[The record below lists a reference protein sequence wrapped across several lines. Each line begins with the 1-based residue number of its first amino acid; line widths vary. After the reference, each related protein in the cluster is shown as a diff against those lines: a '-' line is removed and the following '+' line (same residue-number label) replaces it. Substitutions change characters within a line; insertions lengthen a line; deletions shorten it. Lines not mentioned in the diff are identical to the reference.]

1 MYGIILIYDE
11 IICGFRTML
20 GGAAKK
26 YGVQPDLG
34 CFGKAMANGYPLAAL
49 VGRRNNEK
57 LEDAFISGT
66 FSGELLS
73 IQACLTTI
81 KIIERENTINKL
93 TKLGKSLKKVKYG
106 FERKKLDKELSIEG
120 NDWWPR
126 LCIKDTELN
135 QDVFNSLLRQ
145 EFLSKGFFGAS
156 LNLCHSHI
164 KENIQSQTLKKFE
177 SAIDIFKYKK
187 TSKNPEKY
195 LRGKKI
201 ESVFKVR

>member
-1 MYGIILIYDE
+1 M
-11 IICGFRTML
+11 
-20 GGAAKK
+20 
-26 YGVQPDLG
+26 
-34 CFGKAMANGYPLAAL
+34 
-49 VGRRNNEK
+49 
-57 LEDAFISGT
+57 
-66 FSGELLS
+66 
-73 IQACLTTI
+73 
-81 KIIERENTINKL
+81 
-93 TKLGKSLKKVKYG
+93 TKLGKEFEKEVKYG

-145 EFLSKGFFGAS
+145 EFLSKGLFFGAS

-195 LRGKKI
+195 LRGKKL
-201 ESVFKVR
+201 SLFLK